1 MTTFDILTIDTN
13 LDNAN
18 NTTDGEVSSDT
29 LALAN
34 DGDAQALPLEG
45 LARIDLNF
53 PKFTDGRAFS
63 QAFVLRRRGFQGDIR
78 AQGDV
83 LIDQLMQMQRSG
95 FSSALLRA
103 DQNAEHGKKLL
114 SQYSAFYQGDT
125 VNKPLFT
132 PA

>member
-13 LDNAN
+13 LVNAN
-18 NTTDGEVSSDT
+18 KASDGEVSSDT

-34 DGDAQALPLEG
+34 DGDAQALSLEG
-45 LARIDLNF
+45 LARIDLHF

-63 QAFVLRRRGFQGDIR
+63 QAFVLRRRGFKGDIR
-78 AQGDV
+78 AHGDV

-132 PA
+132 AA

>member
-13 LDNAN
+13 LVNAN
-18 NTTDGEVSSDT
+18 KASDGEVSSDT

-34 DGDAQALPLEG
+34 DGDAQTLSLEG
-45 LARIDLNF
+45 IARIDLHF

-78 AQGDV
+78 ANGDV

>member
-13 LDNAN
+13 LVNAN
-18 NTTDGEVSSDT
+18 KANYGEVSSDT

-34 DGDAQALPLEG
+34 DDDAQALSLEG
-45 LARIDLNF
+45 LARIDLHF

-78 AQGDV
+78 ANGDV

-132 PA
+132 AA

>member
-13 LDNAN
+13 LVNAN
-18 NTTDGEVSSDT
+18 KASDGEVSSDT

-34 DGDAQALPLEG
+34 DGDAQTLSLEG
-45 LARIDLNF
+45 IARIDLNF

-78 AQGDV
+78 ANGDV

>member
-34 DGDAQALPLEG
+34 DGDAQTLSLEG
-45 LARIDLNF
+45 IARIDLHF

-63 QAFVLRRRGFQGDIR
+63 QAFVLRRRGFKGDIR
-78 AQGDV
+78 AHGDV

-95 FSSALLRA
+95 FSSVLLRA

-114 SQYSAFYQGDT
+114 SQYSAFYQGDS

-132 PA
+132 AA

>member
-1 MTTFDILTIDTN
+1 MTKFDILTIDTN
-13 LDNAN
+13 ADNAN
-18 NTTDGEVSSDT
+18 NSEASSDT

-34 DGDAQALPLEG
+34 DDDAQSLPLEG
-45 LARIDLNF
+45 LARIDLHF

-78 AQGDV
+78 AHGDV

-114 SQYSAFYQGDT
+114 NQYSAFYQGDAL
-125 VNKPLFT
+125 NKPQFT
-132 PA
+132 AA

>member
-18 NTTDGEVSSDT
+18 NATDGAASSGT

-34 DGDAQALPLEG
+34 DGDVQTLALEG
-45 LARIDLNF
+45 LTRIDLHF

-114 SQYSAFYQGDT
+114 SQYRAFYQGDS

>member
-13 LDNAN
+13 LVNAN
-18 NTTDGEVSSDT
+18 KASDGEVSSDT

-34 DGDAQALPLEG
+34 DGDAQALSLEG
-45 LARIDLNF
+45 LARIDLHF

-63 QAFVLRRRGFQGDIR
+63 QAFVLRRRGFKGDIR
-78 AQGDV
+78 AHGDV

-114 SQYSAFYQGDT
+114 SQYSAFYQGDS

>member
-13 LDNAN
+13 LVNAN
-18 NTTDGEVSSDT
+18 KASDGEVSSDT
-29 LALAN
+29 LALAY
-34 DGDAQALPLEG
+34 DGDAQALSLEG
-45 LARIDLNF
+45 LARIDLHF

-63 QAFVLRRRGFQGDIR
+63 QAFVLRRRGFKGDIR

>member
-34 DGDAQALPLEG
+34 DGDAQTLSLEG
-45 LARIDLNF
+45 LARIDLHF

-63 QAFVLRRRGFQGDIR
+63 QAFVLQRRGFQGDIR
-78 AQGDV
+78 AHGDV

-132 PA
+132 AA

>member
-13 LDNAN
+13 LVNAN
-18 NTTDGEVSSDT
+18 KASDGEVSSDT

-34 DGDAQALPLEG
+34 DGDAQALSLEG
-45 LARIDLNF
+45 LARIDLHF

-63 QAFVLRRRGFQGDIR
+63 QAFVLRRRGFKGDIR
-78 AQGDV
+78 AHGDV

-95 FSSALLRA
+95 FSSVLLRA

-114 SQYSAFYQGDT
+114 SQYSAFYQGDS

-132 PA
+132 AA

>member
-34 DGDAQALPLEG
+34 DGDAQTLLLEG
-45 LARIDLNF
+45 LARIDLHF

-78 AQGDV
+78 ANGDV

-114 SQYSAFYQGDT
+114 SQYSAFYQGDS

-132 PA
+132 AA

>member
-13 LDNAN
+13 LVNAN
-18 NTTDGEVSSDT
+18 KASDGEVSSDT

-34 DGDAQALPLEG
+34 DGDAQALSLEG
-45 LARIDLNF
+45 LARIDLHF

-63 QAFVLRRRGFQGDIR
+63 QAFVLRRRGFKGDIR
-78 AQGDV
+78 AHGDV

-114 SQYSAFYQGDT
+114 SQYSAFYQGDS

-132 PA
+132 AA

>member
-34 DGDAQALPLEG
+34 DGDAQTLLLEG
-45 LARIDLNF
+45 LARIDLHF

-114 SQYSAFYQGDT
+114 SQYSAFYQGDSI
-125 VNKPLFT
+125 NKPLFT
-132 PA
+132 AA

>member
-34 DGDAQALPLEG
+34 DGDAQTLSLEG
-45 LARIDLNF
+45 IARIDLHF

-63 QAFVLRRRGFQGDIR
+63 QAFVLRRRGFKGDIR
-78 AQGDV
+78 ANGDV

-114 SQYSAFYQGDT
+114 SQYSAFYQGDS

-132 PA
+132 AA

>member
-18 NTTDGEVSSDT
+18 NPTDGAASSDT

-34 DGDAQALPLEG
+34 DVDAQTLSLEG
-45 LARIDLNF
+45 IARIYLHF

-114 SQYSAFYQGDT
+114 SQYSAFYQGDS

-132 PA
+132 AA

>member
-34 DGDAQALPLEG
+34 DGDAQTLLLEG
-45 LARIDLNF
+45 LARIDLHF

-63 QAFVLRRRGFQGDIR
+63 QAFVLRRRGFKGDIR
-78 AQGDV
+78 AHGDV

-132 PA
+132 AA

>member
-18 NTTDGEVSSDT
+18 NPTDGAASSDI

-34 DGDAQALPLEG
+34 DVDAQTLSLEG
-45 LARIDLNF
+45 IARIDLHF

-114 SQYSAFYQGDT
+114 SQYSAFYQGDS

-132 PA
+132 AA

>member
-13 LDNAN
+13 LVNAN
-18 NTTDGEVSSDT
+18 KASDGEVSSDT

-34 DGDAQALPLEG
+34 DGDAQTLSLEG
-45 LARIDLNF
+45 IARIDLNF

-78 AQGDV
+78 ANGDV

-132 PA
+132 AA

>member
-1 MTTFDILTIDTN
+1 MKLLSPEQYQAHQASAATLQLPND
-13 LDNAN
+13 LDPA
-18 NTTDGEVSSDT
+18 TVS
-29 LALAN
+29 
-34 DGDAQALPLEG
+34 LEG
-45 LARIDLNF
+45 VSRIALNF

-78 AQGDV
+78 ANGDV

-114 SQYSAFYQGDT
+114 SQYSAFYQGDS

-132 PA
+132 AA

>member
-13 LDNAN
+13 LVNAN
-18 NTTDGEVSSDT
+18 KASDGGVSSDT

-45 LARIDLNF
+45 LARIDLHF

-78 AQGDV
+78 AHGDV

-114 SQYSAFYQGDT
+114 SQYSAFYQGDS

-132 PA
+132 AA

>member
-34 DGDAQALPLEG
+34 DCDAQALSLEG
-45 LARIDLNF
+45 LARIDLHF